1 MNGEMRRQK
10 ILESIKSSP
19 QPLSGA
25 ELAKQFQ
32 VSRQVIVQDI
42 ALLRVARH
50 DIVST
55 NRGYILNIPRMLQR
69 VFKVLHGEDDIVDE
83 LHTIVDQGGK
93 IVDVFVNHKVYGKI
107 RAEMLIRSRRDVG
120 EFMKDIH
127 SGKSAPLMNITS
139 GYHYHTVEAEVQDVL
154 NLVENALKEK
164 NYLVE

>member
-1 MNGEMRRQK
+1 MNGEMRRQE
-10 ILESIKSSP
+10 ILERIKSSR

-25 ELAKQFQ
+25 QLAKQFQ

-55 NRGYILNIPRMLQR
+55 NRGYLLNMPRTLQR
-69 VFKVLHGEDDIVDE
+69 IFKVFHGEEDIVDE

-93 IVDVFVNHKVYGKI
+93 IVDVFVNHKIYGKI
-107 RAEMLIRSRRDVG
+107 RAGMLIRSRRDVE
-120 EFMKDIH
+120 EFMKEIH
-127 SGKSAPLMNITS
+127 TGKSAPLMNITS
-139 GYHYHTVEAEVQDVL
+139 GYHYHTVEAEAEDVL
-154 NLVENALKEK
+154 GLVERALREK